1 MQPKP
6 QPQQSVWARRKVV
19 AISVLWLVTVA
30 LLLSWSWQ
38 AQLQPFDETRRLHTT
53 PQLSTEVARWLA
65 QQNLPPLQSAMVHLQ
80 SANCGC
86 DIRAQGHRAELS
98 TQVLAQGGKVYS
110 IQLSDSVPAWLPAVP
125 AVILFDATGSLIYLG
140 PYAEGA
146 FCSPASS
153 FVETLL
159 PALFDAR
166 MPAAWLN
173 SDAVGCYCEI

>member
-1 MQPKP
+1 MQP
-6 QPQQSVWARRKVV
+6 QPSSFAKRK
-19 AISVLWLVTVA
+19 AIIISALWLLAVA

-38 AQLQPFDETRRLHTT
+38 TQLQPFDPARRLHTE
-53 PQLSTEVARWLA
+53 PELPAVVVKWLA
-65 QQNLPPLQSAMVHLQ
+65 QQQVTALDSAMVHLRSSQ
-80 SANCGC
+80 CGC
-86 DIRAQGHRAELS
+86 DIRAQGHRTELS
-98 TQVLAQGGKVYS
+98 SQVQAQGGRVYS
-110 IQLSDSVPAWLPAVP
+110 IEVSGEPPAWLPALP
-125 AVILFDATGSLIYLG
+125 AVILFDAAGTLIYFG

-159 PALFDAR
+159 PALFDTR